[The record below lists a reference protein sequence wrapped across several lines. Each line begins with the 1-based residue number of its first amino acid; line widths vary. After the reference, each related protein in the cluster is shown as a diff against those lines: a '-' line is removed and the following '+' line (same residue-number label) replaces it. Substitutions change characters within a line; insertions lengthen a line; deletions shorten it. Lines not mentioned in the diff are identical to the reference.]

1 MQYIS
6 IAFLGFTV
14 VSLALYWLVPQK
26 ARAYILLA
34 ASLFF
39 YALNAKWLLLPILAL
54 TAVVYGCSVWIGKKD
69 AAFAA
74 AKTDMP
80 REERKSAKQKLKKKK
95 QGILLLE
102 CAAAF
107 GMLIV
112 FKYTGFLAG
121 TLNAALSLFTKAAV
135 PIPTLLLPLGISYY
149 TLSVVSYAA
158 DVYYG
163 KVQPEKNPLKLLT
176 YATYFPHIVEG
187 PIASYAPFSKQL
199 DAPNALTFDRFLRAA
214 ERILV
219 GLLKKMII
227 ADRAGMAADV
237 VFSHPGEYHF
247 IAAAGGIV
255 LYAVQLYF
263 DFAGCIDLVRGVSEL
278 FGIELAE
285 NFRRPFFS
293 RSVQEFWR
301 RWHMTLG
308 GWIRNYIFYPLSLTK
323 WNTRLTTKAGTIKNA
338 YFRSTLPMLLPLLFV
353 WLFTGIWHGASW
365 KYVLYGLY
373 YYIILAS
380 GLLFEPVFALVCKK
394 LHIRRESGAYHVFQI
409 LRTDLLVLAGLTL
422 FRADTVRQAGRILL
436 SVFQIGAI
444 VPELAGLKDA
454 STLSI
459 LDFALLLI
467 GTAAFAVLS
476 VCEEKKEFNLFDAL
490 EKRPAVRW
498 LFVTAAILAVIAL
511 GVYGAGYTAKP
522 FVYAQF

>member
-6 IAFLGFTV
+6 IAFLGFTA
-14 VSLALYWLVPQK
+14 VSLVLYRLVPQK
-26 ARAYILLA
+26 ARPYILLA
-34 ASLFF
+34 ASLLF
-39 YALNAKWLLLPILAL
+39 YALNAKLLLLPIVAL
-54 TAVVYGCSVWIGKKD
+54 TAVVYGCSLWIGKKD
-69 AAFAA
+69 EAFAA
-74 AKTDMP
+74 AKKELT
-80 REERKSAKQKLKKKK
+80 REERKSAKQKLKKEK
-95 QGILLLE
+95 QRILLLE
-102 CAAAF
+102 CVAAF

-135 PIPTLLLPLGISYY
+135 PIPALLLPLGISYY

-163 KVQPEKNPLKLLT
+163 KIRPEKNPARLLLF
-176 YATYFPHIVEG
+176 ASYFPHIVEG
-187 PIASYAPFSKQL
+187 PIASYAPFSGQL
-199 DAPNALTFDRFLRAA
+199 DAPKPLTFDNFLRAL

-219 GLLKKMII
+219 GLMKKMIV
-227 ADRAGMAADV
+227 ADRAGIAADV
-237 VFSHPGEYHF
+237 VFSHPGEYHL
-247 IAAAGGIV
+247 ITAAGGIF

-293 RSVQEFWR
+293 RSVQDFWR

-308 GWIRNYIFYPLSLTK
+308 VWIRTYIFYPLSLTK
-323 WNTRLTTKAGTIKNA
+323 WNTRLTNKAGKIKNT

-373 YYIILAS
+373 YYVILAL
-380 GLLFEPVFALVCKK
+380 GLLLEPVFVRLCGA
-394 LHIRRESGAYHVFQI
+394 LHIRRDTRDYHIFQI
-409 LRTDLLVLAGLTL
+409 LRTDILVLVGLTL
-422 FRADTVRQAGRILL
+422 FRADTVRQAAQILL
-436 SVFQIGAI
+436 SVVQPGAT
-444 VPELAGLKDA
+444 VTELVALKDA

-459 LDFALLLI
+459 LDFAVI
-467 GTAAFAVLS
+467 AAGVAVFAVLS
-476 VCEEKKEFNLFDAL
+476 LCEEKKDFDLYDAL
-490 EKRPAVRW
+490 EKRPALRW
-498 LFVTAAILAVIAL
+498 LFVTAAILAVIVI